1 MSFNYTYNGFKQEI
15 KEQKSISLSQE
26 IGIFKSDFIHINE
39 DIVLYRNYFDIYKN
53 NSMEYNFDIK
63 GISINIALEAEFL
76 YQSNL
81 SKFQCIQQSNNT
93 KICLINK
100 EQGNVSYKASSKL
113 KNLLIFI
120 KEEFFIKLQQD
131 NKKIVNI
138 METLQNL
145 KLSQA
150 LKSTTT
156 SIKTKICAYEI
167 YNATNETK
175 LDTIFIQSK
184 VLELLTYE
192 LNELINETKTSTD
205 TINYSEYDLDALQE
219 AKKILINN
227 MQNPPSIIEL
237 SRQVKLNEFKLKHG
251 FKKVFNTT
259 PYGFLLEYKLH
270 EAKQLL
276 ESGDMNVSEVA
287 FEIGYKQVHGFSNA
301 FLKRFGIRPKDIIK
315 NRKYY

>member
-1 MSFNYTYNGFKQEI
+1 LSFNYTYDGFQEI
-15 KEQKSISLSQE
+15 KEQKNISLSQE

-192 LNELINETKTSTD
+192 LSELINETKTPTD
-205 TINYSEYDLDALQE
+205 TINYSEYDLDALHE

-301 FLKRFGIRPKDIIK
+301 FLKRFGIRPKDILK
-315 NRKYY
+315 SRKYYC